1 MLFKHTQPY
10 GLRAK
15 QGHSDDPRSNLINH
29 DLFTYKLQINH
40 TNDETQKELPEF
52 GYHTTRYTALVPILE
67 TGLNPAGRPNRVP
80 LASSSSSA
88 SASSARIES
97 TEERRFL
104 HLSPYTLSD
113 PRCRA
118 GVRKDQPVVIEAD
131 LRVAYATHGVQFS
144 QTRAGVIQSE
154 EGIPAS
160 CITSM
165 REERTGI
172 TMYARLRSAFNPDG
186 SVRKLSLIHI

>member
-1 MLFKHTQPY
+1 MNP
-10 GLRAK
+10 
-15 QGHSDDPRSNLINH
+15 
-29 DLFTYKLQINH
+29 

-52 GYHTTRYTALVPILE
+52 GYHTTRYSALVPILE

-88 SASSARIES
+88 SASTARFEG
-97 TEERRFL
+97 TEGAEDPERVPRDRRFL

-131 LRVAYATHGVQFS
+131 LRVAYATHGVLFS